1 MKIGIIT
8 VYDAVTNIGSFLQ
21 AFSMKTVLE
30 QLGHEVVFIEKES
43 CWKTI
48 ASCALHINPKRSF
61 LLRLKRC
68 INYKIA
74 LNKLQ
79 LLPQV
84 ALDSSG
90 IDLLIY
96 GSDEIWNMDNPYF
109 KDSFFF
115 GANVPRIPKVAYAA
129 SMGEMSEAA
138 LLKNSDIAMGLK
150 SFKLI
155 FTRDAYTQMLV
166 QSFTGRP
173 SEIVCDPTLLVSKE
187 VFSMPCQLPKQKY
200 LLVYSYGVDDLL
212 QQRIKAYAKARGL
225 YVISAFFWHYWCD
238 RTVSCSAF
246 EFSYLVENAECVFTS
261 TFHGAIITMLN
272 HKKCCIYP
280 VRNKVADVVRRFGVG
295 EKLIGATTSQER
307 FDTIMNS
314 EFPSDDFEE
323 KLKAARSR
331 SMELLKGVLMC

>member
-1 MKIGIIT
+1 
-8 VYDAVTNIGSFLQ
+8 
-21 AFSMKTVLE
+21 MKTVLE

-79 LLPQV
+79 LLPQA

-225 YVISAFFWHYWCD
+225 SVISAFFWHY
-238 RTVSCSAF
+238 
-246 EFSYLVENAECVFTS
+246 
-261 TFHGAIITMLN
+261 
-272 HKKCCIYP
+272 
-280 VRNKVADVVRRFGVG
+280 
-295 EKLIGATTSQER
+295 
-307 FDTIMNS
+307 
-314 EFPSDDFEE
+314 
-323 KLKAARSR
+323 
-331 SMELLKGVLMC
+331 

>member
-79 LLPQV
+79 LLPQE

-155 FTRDAYTQMLV
+155 FTRDAYANA
-166 QSFTGRP
+166 G
-173 SEIVCDPTLLVSKE
+173 
-187 VFSMPCQLPKQKY
+187 PK
-200 LLVYSYGVDDLL
+200 LH
-212 QQRIKAYAKARGL
+212 RA
-225 YVISAFFWHYWCD
+225 
-238 RTVSCSAF
+238 
-246 EFSYLVENAECVFTS
+246 
-261 TFHGAIITMLN
+261 AIGDCL
-272 HKKCCIYP
+272 
-280 VRNKVADVVRRFGVG
+280 
-295 EKLIGATTSQER
+295 
-307 FDTIMNS
+307 
-314 EFPSDDFEE
+314 
-323 KLKAARSR
+323 
-331 SMELLKGVLMC
+331 

>member
-1 MKIGIIT
+1 
-8 VYDAVTNIGSFLQ
+8 
-21 AFSMKTVLE
+21 
-30 QLGHEVVFIEKES
+30 
-43 CWKTI
+43 
-48 ASCALHINPKRSF
+48 
-61 LLRLKRC
+61 
-68 INYKIA
+68 
-74 LNKLQ
+74 
-79 LLPQV
+79 
-84 ALDSSG
+84 
-90 IDLLIY
+90 
-96 GSDEIWNMDNPYF
+96 MDNPYF
-109 KDSFFF
+109 KASFFF

-225 YVISAFFWHYWCD
+225 SVISAFFWHYWCD
-238 RTVSCSAF
+238 QTVSCSAF

-323 KLKAARSR
+323 KLKAAQSR